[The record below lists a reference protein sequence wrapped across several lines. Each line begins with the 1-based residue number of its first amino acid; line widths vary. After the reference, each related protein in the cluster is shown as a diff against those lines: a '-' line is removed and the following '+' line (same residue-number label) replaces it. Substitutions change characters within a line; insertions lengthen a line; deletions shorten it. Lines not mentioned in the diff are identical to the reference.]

1 VSPVFLLRGIEKRYN
16 GQLVLDLPHLE
27 LLPGHIYSLAGP
39 NGAGKSTLLQILA
52 LLLPPSR
59 GEMLF
64 AGERVVWNGR
74 SLARQRSAVTLVHQ
88 SPFLFDRPVYQNVAF
103 GLKVRGV
110 RGVEQHRRVASALAA
125 VGLEGFAERRA
136 RELSGGEAQRVAM
149 ARALVL
155 EPRVLLLDEPTA
167 NIDRAHIASI
177 EKLVAS
183 LPNRGTLVVIATH
196 DPGQAVRLGSEQL
209 LMENGRLA

>member
-1 VSPVFLLRGIEKRYN
+1 MPPLYLLRGIEKRYN
-16 GQLVLDLPHLE
+16 GQLVLELPHLE
-27 LLPGHIYSLAGP
+27 LLPGRIYSLAGP

-52 LLLPPSR
+52 LLLPPTR
-59 GEMLF
+59 GEMVF
-64 AGERVVWNGR
+64 SGERVVWNGR

-209 LMENGRLA
+209 RMENGRLA

>member
-1 VSPVFLLRGIEKRYN
+1 VPPVFLLRGIEKRYN
-16 GQLVLDLPHLE
+16 GQLVLDLPHLV

-74 SLARQRSAVTLVHQ
+74 TLARQRSAVTLVHQ
-88 SPFLFDRPVYQNVAF
+88 SPFLFDRPVYHNVAF

-110 RGVEQHRRVASALAA
+110 RGVEQHRRVEAALAA

-155 EPRVLLLDEPTA
+155 EPKVLLLDEPTA

-177 EKLVAS
+177 EKLIAS

-209 LMENGRLA
+209 RMENGRLA

>member
-1 VSPVFLLRGIEKRYN
+1 MPPAYLLRDLEKRYN

-27 LLPGHIYSLAGP
+27 LLASRIYCLAGA

-59 GEMLF
+59 GELF
-64 AGERVVWNGR
+64 LAGEPVLWNGR
-74 SLARQRSAVTLVHQ
+74 ALARQRAAVTLVHQ
-88 SPFLFDRPVYQNVAF
+88 SPYLFDRPVYQNVAF

-110 RGVEQHRRVASALAA
+110 RGAEQHRRVEAALAA
-125 VGLEGFAERRA
+125 VGLEGFAGRRA
-136 RELSGGEAQRVAM
+136 RELSGGEAQRVAL

-167 NIDRAHIASI
+167 NIDRAQIAVV

-183 LPNRGTLVVIATH
+183 LPGRGTLVVVATH
-196 DPGQAVRLGSEQL
+196 DPGQAARLGGEVL
-209 LMENGRLA
+209 KLRDGRLE